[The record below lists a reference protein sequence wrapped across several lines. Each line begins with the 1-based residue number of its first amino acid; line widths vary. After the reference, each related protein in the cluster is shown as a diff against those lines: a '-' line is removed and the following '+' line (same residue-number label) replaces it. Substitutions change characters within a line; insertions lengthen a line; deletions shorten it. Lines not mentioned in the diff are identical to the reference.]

1 MLKRQ
6 SGAAL
11 VVALMITIIMGI
23 LAVGISKVA
32 TTGQRR
38 ENANFGNAISN
49 ANAVAGIEA
58 ASGFISAIVGVP
70 GEGRHYDIKLF
81 RPITATD
88 KENTSFTVGVSEKNT
103 DTKMEFYQI
112 KISDISKIYNGVET
126 QLDEQSLS
134 YDEPC
139 LWFRDSTGW
148 EQEDNNNNNNCNFK
162 VNNNSIV
169 NVNGNNTVR
178 YRIEERDNVFL
189 SLNPGMNNQANS
201 LGYRFYRVTSRGEDP
216 NSGAVTILQTH
227 ISILGEHGE

>member
-70 GEGRHYDIKLF
+70 GEGRHYDIGLF
-81 RPITATD
+81 RPANNGKVTD
-88 KENTSFTVGVSEKNT
+88 KTTSFTVGVSEKNT
-103 DTKMEFYQI
+103 DTQMKSYTFQI
-112 KISDISKIYNGVET
+112 SEISNIYNGVEA
-126 QLDEQSLS
+126 QLDENSLS
-134 YDEPC
+134 YHEGNQVSH
-139 LWFRDSTGW
+139 LWFRDFNEWG
-148 EQEDNNNNNNCNFK
+148 QEDD
-162 VNNNSIV
+162 NSIV
-169 NVNGNNTVR
+169 NVNGNNTVQ

>member
-70 GEGRHYDIKLF
+70 GEGRHYDIGLF
-81 RPITATD
+81 RPAINGKVTD
-88 KENTSFTVGVSEKNT
+88 KTTSFTVGVSKNNT
-103 DTKMEFYQI
+103 DTKMESYSFNIFEI
-112 KISDISKIYNGVET
+112 KNIYNGVEA
-126 QLDEQSLS
+126 QLDEESLF
-134 YDEPC
+134 YQDGDKQDTN
-139 LWFRDSTGW
+139 LWFRGSAGW
-148 EQEDNNNNNNCNFK
+148 TQNNDNSNG
-162 VNNNSIV
+162 NSIV
-169 NVNGNNTVR
+169 NVNGSNTVQ

>member
-70 GEGRHYDIKLF
+70 GEGRNYDIKLF
-81 RPITATD
+81 RPATD
-88 KENTSFTVGVSEKNT
+88 KNTEFTVGVSENNT
-103 DTKMEFYQI
+103 DTQMKSYPF
-112 KISDISKIYNGVET
+112 KISEIKNIYNGVEA
-126 QLDEQSLS
+126 QLDEKSLS
-134 YDEPC
+134 YQDGDKQVTN
-139 LWFRDSTGW
+139 LWFRGSAGW
-148 EQEDNNNNNNCNFK
+148 TQKDD
-162 VNNNSIV
+162 NSIV
-169 NVNGNNTVR
+169 NVNGNNTVQ

-201 LGYRFYRVTSRGEDP
+201 LGYRFYRVTSRGQDP

>member
-70 GEGRHYDIKLF
+70 GEGRHYDIGLF
-81 RPITATD
+81 RPATD
-88 KENTSFTVGVSEKNT
+88 KSTEFTVGVSEKNT
-103 DTKMEFYQI
+103 DTQMESYPF
-112 KISDISKIYNGVET
+112 KISEIKNIYNGVEA
-126 QLDEQSLS
+126 QLDENSLS
-134 YDEPC
+134 YQKGDQDSH
-139 LWFRDSTGW
+139 LWFRDPAEWG
-148 EQEDNNNNNNCNFK
+148 QNDDNS
-162 VNNNSIV
+162 NSIV
-169 NVNGNNTVR
+169 NVNGNNTVQ

>member
-70 GEGRHYDIKLF
+70 GEGRNYDIKMF
-81 RPITATD
+81 RPATD
-88 KENTSFTVGVSEKNT
+88 KSTEFKVGVSEKNT
-103 DTKMEFYQI
+103 DTQMESYPF
-112 KISDISKIYNGVET
+112 KISEIKNIYNGVEA
-126 QLDEQSLS
+126 QLGENSLS
-134 YDEPC
+134 YQKGDQDSH
-139 LWFRDSTGW
+139 LWFRDSAEW
-148 EQEDNNNNNNCNFK
+148 RQNDDNS
-162 VNNNSIV
+162 NSIV
-169 NVNGNNTVR
+169 NVNGNNTVK

>member
-70 GEGRHYDIKLF
+70 GEGRHYDIGLF
-81 RPITATD
+81 RPANNGKVTD
-88 KENTSFTVGVSEKNT
+88 KTTSFTVGVSENNT
-103 DTKMEFYQI
+103 MKSYTFQI
-112 KISDISKIYNGVET
+112 SEIPNIYKGVEA
-126 QLDEQSLS
+126 QLDEESLS
-134 YDEPC
+134 YQDGDEQVTN
-139 LWFRDSTGW
+139 LWFRGSAGW
-148 EQEDNNNNNNCNFK
+148 TQND
-162 VNNNSIV
+162 NNSIV
-169 NVNGNNTVR
+169 NVNGSNTVQ

>member
-38 ENANFGNAISN
+38 ENANFGNAVSN

-70 GEGRHYDIKLF
+70 GEGRHYDIGLF
-81 RPITATD
+81 RPATD
-88 KENTSFTVGVSEKNT
+88 KDTEFTVGVISENNT
-103 DTKMEFYQI
+103 DTQMKSYKFT
-112 KISDISKIYNGVET
+112 ISEISNIYNGVEA
-126 QLDEQSLS
+126 QLDEKSLS
-134 YDEPC
+134 YQDGDKQVAN
-139 LWFRDSTGW
+139 LWFRGFAGW
-148 EQEDNNNNNNCNFK
+148 TQNGD
-162 VNNNSIV
+162 NSIV
-169 NVNGNNTVR
+169 NVNGSNTVQ

>member
-70 GEGRHYDIKLF
+70 GEGRHYDIGLF
-81 RPITATD
+81 RPASNGKVTD
-88 KENTSFTVGVSEKNT
+88 KT
-103 DTKMEFYQI
+103 
-112 KISDISKIYNGVET
+112 
-126 QLDEQSLS
+126 
-134 YDEPC
+134 
-139 LWFRDSTGW
+139 
-148 EQEDNNNNNNCNFK
+148 
-162 VNNNSIV
+162 
-169 NVNGNNTVR
+169 
-178 YRIEERDNVFL
+178 L
-189 SLNPGMNNQANS
+189 SL
-201 LGYRFYRVTSRGEDP
+201 
-216 NSGAVTILQTH
+216 IH
-227 ISILGEHGE
+227 I

>member
-70 GEGRHYDIKLF
+70 GEGRNYDIKLF
-81 RPITATD
+81 RPATD
-88 KENTSFTVGVSEKNT
+88 KTTEFTVGVSENNT
-103 DTKMEFYQI
+103 DTQMKSYTFQI
-112 KISDISKIYNGVET
+112 SEIKNIYNGVEA
-126 QLDEQSLS
+126 QLDENSLS
-134 YDEPC
+134 YQKGDQDSH
-139 LWFRDSTGW
+139 LWFRDSAEWG
-148 EQEDNNNNNNCNFK
+148 QNDDNS
-162 VNNNSIV
+162 NSIV
-169 NVNGNNTVR
+169 NVNGNNTVK

>member
-70 GEGRHYDIKLF
+70 GEGRYYDIKLF
-81 RPITATD
+81 RPATD
-88 KENTSFTVGVSEKNT
+88 KNTEFTVGVSENNT
-103 DTKMEFYQI
+103 DTQMKSYPFNISEI
-112 KISDISKIYNGVET
+112 KNIYNGVEA
-126 QLDEQSLS
+126 QLNENSLS
-134 YDEPC
+134 YQKGDQDSH
-139 LWFRDSTGW
+139 LWFRDSAEW
-148 EQEDNNNNNNCNFK
+148 RQNDDNS
-162 VNNNSIV
+162 NSIV
-169 NVNGNNTVR
+169 NVNGNNTVK

>member
-70 GEGRHYDIKLF
+70 GEGRHYDIGLF
-81 RPITATD
+81 RPANNGKVTD
-88 KENTSFTVGVSEKNT
+88 KTTSFTVGVSENNT
-103 DTKMEFYQI
+103 DTQMESYKF
-112 KISDISKIYNGVET
+112 KISEISNIYNGVEA
-126 QLDEQSLS
+126 QLDEKSLS
-134 YDEPC
+134 YQDGDKQVTN
-139 LWFRDSTGW
+139 LWFRGSAGW
-148 EQEDNNNNNNCNFK
+148 TQNKD
-162 VNNNSIV
+162 NSIV
-169 NVNGNNTVR
+169 NVNGSNTVQ

>member
-70 GEGRHYDIKLF
+70 GEGRNYDIKLF
-81 RPITATD
+81 RPATD
-88 KENTSFTVGVSEKNT
+88 KNTEFTVGVSENNT
-103 DTKMEFYQI
+103 DTQMKSYSF
-112 KISDISKIYNGVET
+112 KISEIKNIYNGVEA
-126 QLDEQSLS
+126 QLDENSLS
-134 YDEPC
+134 YHKGDQEGDQEGDQDSH
-139 LWFRDSTGW
+139 LWFRDSNEWG
-148 EQEDNNNNNNCNFK
+148 QKDD
-162 VNNNSIV
+162 NSIV
-169 NVNGNNTVR
+169 NVNGNNTVQ

-201 LGYRFYRVTSRGEDP
+201 LGYRFYRVTSRGQDP

>member
-70 GEGRHYDIKLF
+70 GEGRHYDIGLF
-81 RPITATD
+81 RPANNGKVTD
-88 KENTSFTVGVSEKNT
+88 KTTSFTVGVSENNT
-103 DTKMEFYQI
+103 DTQMKSYTFQI
-112 KISDISKIYNGVET
+112 SEIRNIYNGVEA
-126 QLDEQSLS
+126 QLDEKSLS
-134 YDEPC
+134 YQNGDKQVTN
-139 LWFRDSTGW
+139 LWFRGSAGW
-148 EQEDNNNNNNCNFK
+148 TQNDD
-162 VNNNSIV
+162 NSIV
-169 NVNGNNTVR
+169 NVNGSNTVQ

>member
-70 GEGRHYDIKLF
+70 GEGRHYDIGLF
-81 RPITATD
+81 RPATD
-88 KENTSFTVGVSEKNT
+88 KSTEFTVGVSEKNT
-103 DTKMEFYQI
+103 DTQMKSYPF
-112 KISDISKIYNGVET
+112 KISEIKNIYNGVEA
-126 QLDEQSLS
+126 QLGEKSLS
-134 YDEPC
+134 YQKGDQDSH
-139 LWFRDSTGW
+139 LWFRDFAEWG
-148 EQEDNNNNNNCNFK
+148 QNDDNS
-162 VNNNSIV
+162 NSIV
-169 NVNGNNTVR
+169 NVNGNNTVK

>member
-70 GEGRHYDIKLF
+70 GEGRHYDIGLF
-81 RPITATD
+81 RPANNGKVTD
-88 KENTSFTVGVSEKNT
+88 KTTSFTVGVSENNT
-103 DTKMEFYQI
+103 DTQMESYKF
-112 KISDISKIYNGVET
+112 KISEISNIYNGVEA
-126 QLDEQSLS
+126 QLDEKSLS
-134 YDEPC
+134 YQDGDKQVTN
-139 LWFRDSTGW
+139 LWFRGSAGW
-148 EQEDNNNNNNCNFK
+148 TQNDD
-162 VNNNSIV
+162 NSIV
-169 NVNGNNTVR
+169 NVNGSNTVQ

-201 LGYRFYRVTSRGEDP
+201 LGYRFYRVTSRGQDP

>member
-70 GEGRHYDIKLF
+70 GEGRHYDIGLF
-81 RPITATD
+81 RPANNGKVTD
-88 KENTSFTVGVSEKNT
+88 KTTSFTVGVSENNT
-103 DTKMEFYQI
+103 MKSYTFQI
-112 KISDISKIYNGVET
+112 SEIPNIYKGVEA
-126 QLDEQSLS
+126 QLDENSLS
-134 YDEPC
+134 YHKGNQVSL
-139 LWFRDSTGW
+139 LWFRDSNEGV
-148 EQEDNNNNNNCNFK
+148 QEDDQEDG
-162 VNNNSIV
+162 NSIV
-169 NVNGNNTVR
+169 NVNGNNTVQ

-201 LGYRFYRVTSRGEDP
+201 LGYRFYRVTSRGQDP

>member
-70 GEGRHYDIKLF
+70 GEGRHYDIGLF
-81 RPITATD
+81 RPANNGKATD
-88 KENTSFTVGVSEKNT
+88 KTTSFTVGVSNT
-103 DTKMEFYQI
+103 DTQMESYKFN
-112 KISDISKIYNGVET
+112 ISEISNIYNGVEA
-126 QLDEQSLS
+126 QLDEKSLS
-134 YDEPC
+134 YQDGDKQVTN
-139 LWFRDSTGW
+139 LWFRGSAGW
-148 EQEDNNNNNNCNFK
+148 TQDK
-162 VNNNSIV
+162 DNSIV
-169 NVNGNNTVR
+169 NVNGNNTVQ

>member
-70 GEGRHYDIKLF
+70 GEGRHYDIGLF
-81 RPITATD
+81 RPANNGKVTD
-88 KENTSFTVGVSEKNT
+88 KTTSFTVGVSENNT
-103 DTKMEFYQI
+103 DTQMKSYTFQI
-112 KISDISKIYNGVET
+112 SEIRNIYNGVEA
-126 QLDEQSLS
+126 QLDEKSLS
-134 YDEPC
+134 YQVGDKQVTN
-139 LWFRDSTGW
+139 LWFRGSAGW
-148 EQEDNNNNNNCNFK
+148 TQND
-162 VNNNSIV
+162 VNSIV
-169 NVNGNNTVR
+169 NVNGSNTVQ

>member
-38 ENANFGNAISN
+38 ENANFGNAVSN

-70 GEGRHYDIKLF
+70 GEGRHYDIGLF
-81 RPITATD
+81 RPATD
-88 KENTSFTVGVSEKNT
+88 KDTEFTVGVISENNT
-103 DTKMEFYQI
+103 DTQMKSYKFT
-112 KISDISKIYNGVET
+112 ISEISNIYNGVEA
-126 QLDEQSLS
+126 QLDEKSLS
-134 YDEPC
+134 YQDGDKQVAN
-139 LWFRDSTGW
+139 LWFRGSAGW
-148 EQEDNNNNNNCNFK
+148 TQNGD
-162 VNNNSIV
+162 NSIV
-169 NVNGNNTVR
+169 NVNGSNTVQ

>member
-70 GEGRHYDIKLF
+70 GEGRHYDIGLF
-81 RPITATD
+81 RPANNGKVTD
-88 KENTSFTVGVSEKNT
+88 KTTSFTVGVSENNT
-103 DTKMEFYQI
+103 DTKMDSYKF
-112 KISDISKIYNGVET
+112 KISEIKNIYNGVEA
-126 QLDEQSLS
+126 QLDEKSLS
-134 YDEPC
+134 YQDGDKQVTN
-139 LWFRDSTGW
+139 LWFRGSAGW
-148 EQEDNNNNNNCNFK
+148 TQND
-162 VNNNSIV
+162 NNSIV
-169 NVNGNNTVR
+169 NVNGSNTVQ

>member
-70 GEGRHYDIKLF
+70 GEGRHYDIGLF
-81 RPITATD
+81 RPANNGKVTD
-88 KENTSFTVGVSEKNT
+88 KTTSFTVGVSENT
-103 DTKMEFYQI
+103 QMKSYTFQI
-112 KISDISKIYNGVET
+112 SEIPNIYKGVEA
-126 QLDEQSLS
+126 QLDEKSLS
-134 YDEPC
+134 YQDGDKQDTN
-139 LWFRDSTGW
+139 LWFRGSAGW
-148 EQEDNNNNNNCNFK
+148 TQNND
-162 VNNNSIV
+162 NSIV
-169 NVNGNNTVR
+169 NVNGSNTVQ

>member
-70 GEGRHYDIKLF
+70 GEGRHYDIGLF
-81 RPITATD
+81 RPANNGKVTD
-88 KENTSFTVGVSEKNT
+88 KTTSFTVGVSENNT
-103 DTKMEFYQI
+103 DTQMKSYTFEISEI
-112 KISDISKIYNGVET
+112 KNIYNGVEA
-126 QLDEQSLS
+126 QLDEKSLS
-134 YDEPC
+134 YQDGDKTN
-139 LWFRDSTGW
+139 LWFRGSAGW
-148 EQEDNNNNNNCNFK
+148 TQNDD
-162 VNNNSIV
+162 NSIV
-169 NVNGNNTVR
+169 NVNGSNTVQ

>member
-70 GEGRHYDIKLF
+70 GEGRHYDIGLF
-81 RPITATD
+81 RPANNGKVTD
-88 KENTSFTVGVSEKNT
+88 KTTSFTVGVSENNT
-103 DTKMEFYQI
+103 DTQMKSYKFN
-112 KISDISKIYNGVET
+112 ISEISNIYNGVEA
-126 QLDEQSLS
+126 QLDEKSLS
-134 YDEPC
+134 YQDGDEQVTN
-139 LWFRDSTGW
+139 LWFRGFAGW
-148 EQEDNNNNNNCNFK
+148 TQNND
-162 VNNNSIV
+162 NSIV
-169 NVNGNNTVR
+169 NVNGSNTVQ

>member
-70 GEGRHYDIKLF
+70 GEGRHYDIGLF
-81 RPITATD
+81 RPATY
-88 KENTSFTVGVSEKNT
+88 KSTEFTVGVSEKNT
-103 DTKMEFYQI
+103 DTQMKSYKF
-112 KISDISKIYNGVET
+112 KIYEISNIYNGVEA
-126 QLDEQSLS
+126 QLDKKSLS
-134 YDEPC
+134 YQDGDKQDTN
-139 LWFRDSTGW
+139 LWFRDSAEW
-148 EQEDNNNNNNCNFK
+148 RQNDDNS
-162 VNNNSIV
+162 NSIV
-169 NVNGNNTVR
+169 NVNGNNTVK

>member
-70 GEGRHYDIKLF
+70 GEGRNYDIKLF
-81 RPITATD
+81 RPATD
-88 KENTSFTVGVSEKNT
+88 KDTEFTVGVSENNT
-103 DTKMEFYQI
+103 DTQMKSYPF
-112 KISDISKIYNGVET
+112 KISEIKNIYNGVEA
-126 QLDEQSLS
+126 QLNEKSLS
-134 YDEPC
+134 YQKGDQDSH
-139 LWFRDSTGW
+139 LWFRDSAKW
-148 EQEDNNNNNNCNFK
+148 RQNDDNS
-162 VNNNSIV
+162 NSIV
-169 NVNGNNTVR
+169 NVNGNNTVK

-201 LGYRFYRVTSRGEDP
+201 LGYRFYRVTSRGQDP

>member
-70 GEGRHYDIKLF
+70 GEGRHYDIGLF
-81 RPITATD
+81 RPATD
-88 KENTSFTVGVSEKNT
+88 KDTEFTVVVSENNT
-103 DTKMEFYQI
+103 DTKMDSYKF
-112 KISDISKIYNGVET
+112 KISEIKNIYNGVEA
-126 QLDEQSLS
+126 QLDEKSLS
-134 YDEPC
+134 YQDGDKQVTN
-139 LWFRDSTGW
+139 LWFRDFAGW
-148 EQEDNNNNNNCNFK
+148 TQNND
-162 VNNNSIV
+162 NSIV
-169 NVNGNNTVR
+169 NVNGSNTVQ

>member
-70 GEGRHYDIKLF
+70 GEGRHYDIGLF
-81 RPITATD
+81 RPATD
-88 KENTSFTVGVSEKNT
+88 KNTEFTVGVSENNT
-103 DTKMEFYQI
+103 DTKMDSYKF
-112 KISDISKIYNGVET
+112 KISEIKNIYNGVEA
-126 QLDEQSLS
+126 QLDENSLS
-134 YDEPC
+134 YQNGDQDSL
-139 LWFRDSTGW
+139 LWFRDFAEWG
-148 EQEDNNNNNNCNFK
+148 QNDDNS
-162 VNNNSIV
+162 NSIV
-169 NVNGNNTVR
+169 NVNGNNTVK

>member
-70 GEGRHYDIKLF
+70 GEGRHYDIGLF
-81 RPITATD
+81 RPANNGKVTD
-88 KENTSFTVGVSEKNT
+88 KKTSFTVGVSENNT
-103 DTKMEFYQI
+103 MKSYTFQI
-112 KISDISKIYNGVET
+112 SEIPNIYKGVEA
-126 QLDEQSLS
+126 QLDEESLS
-134 YDEPC
+134 YQDGDKQVTN
-139 LWFRDSTGW
+139 LWFRGSAGW
-148 EQEDNNNNNNCNFK
+148 TQNND
-162 VNNNSIV
+162 NSIV
-169 NVNGNNTVR
+169 NVNGSNTVQ

>member
-6 SGAAL
+6 SGVAL

-70 GEGRHYDIKLF
+70 GEGRHYDIGLF
-81 RPITATD
+81 RPANNGKVTD
-88 KENTSFTVGVSEKNT
+88 KTTSFTVGVSENNT
-103 DTKMEFYQI
+103 DTQMESYKSYKFN
-112 KISDISKIYNGVET
+112 ISEIINIYNGVEA
-126 QLDEQSLS
+126 QLDEYSLS
-134 YDEPC
+134 YQKGDQDSH
-139 LWFRDSTGW
+139 LWFRDPAEW
-148 EQEDNNNNNNCNFK
+148 RQNDDNS
-162 VNNNSIV
+162 NSIV
-169 NVNGNNTVR
+169 NVNGNNTVK

>member
-70 GEGRHYDIKLF
+70 GEGRHYDIGLF
-81 RPITATD
+81 RPANNGKVTD
-88 KENTSFTVGVSEKNT
+88 KTTSFTVGVSEKNT
-103 DTKMEFYQI
+103 DTQMKSYTFQI
-112 KISDISKIYNGVET
+112 SEISNIYNGVEA
-126 QLDEQSLS
+126 QLDENSLS
-134 YDEPC
+134 YHKGNQVSH
-139 LWFRDSTGW
+139 LWFRDFNEWG
-148 EQEDNNNNNNCNFK
+148 QEDD
-162 VNNNSIV
+162 NSIV
-169 NVNGNNTVR
+169 NVNGNNTVQ

>member
-70 GEGRHYDIKLF
+70 GEGRHYDIGLF
-81 RPITATD
+81 RPATD
-88 KENTSFTVGVSEKNT
+88 KSTEFTVGVSKKN
-103 DTKMEFYQI
+103 KMKSYKF
-112 KISDISKIYNGVET
+112 KIYEISNIYNGVEA
-126 QLDEQSLS
+126 QLDKKSLS
-134 YDEPC
+134 YQDGDKQDTN
-139 LWFRDSTGW
+139 LWFRGSAGW
-148 EQEDNNNNNNCNFK
+148 TQD
-162 VNNNSIV
+162 NNNSIV
-169 NVNGNNTVR
+169 NVNGSNTVQ